1 MSKAADPESKKSK
14 RRRHPDI
21 ELASIAVKTGYV
33 TKDAAKLALKEVKT
47 RAKKGKPRI
56 SFLRILLNKDLLDA
70 KKLPALAQEMERHT
84 YICDHC
90 DRRCVFAP
98 SKSRQY
104 SCPRCGS
111 PIEAAYSDNSIR
123 NIFETG
129 RETADVS
136 EPLGLTRVLTQKKVA
151 FGRYKVLEE
160 LGRGAMGVVYRALHV
175 ELKKSVALKVLLAG
189 VGARSSHVTRFR
201 REAAAVARLS
211 HPNIVRVFDFGSED
225 NMHFLSMELVEGGHS
240 LHLALKN
247 EGELDLKHRIEI
259 IEKVALAM
267 QHAHDEG
274 IVHRD
279 LKPANILIDPE
290 GQPLVADFG
299 LAKDFEEEDE
309 LTQPEARVGTPL
321 FLAPELIHKG
331 AQAVDQRADIWSLG
345 VMIFLSV
352 TGHYPY
358 RAKTVMEL
366 YVQVLQDVPDWNGT
380 RASKLASSQSE
391 QATKKLRQP
400 FIPGAANFPKDL
412 RLICEHAL
420 TKNPDHRYQTAA
432 ELGADLGR
440 YLRGEPVHVR
450 QASIFERLRL
460 FTKRRKSAVI
470 IGLGAFLFLVSLLV
484 LLMANLTVNS
494 QTAQDNKVRIETA
507 ERAWAPA
514 ETGDFAYTK
523 EGYEKARLRLD
534 SALSL
539 QADHAL
545 TLYYR
550 GLTRLHLFQE
560 EQAEQDFRAA
570 YKLALPDLK
579 ARISLAMAQLRLYQG
594 RTDEALSATQPLPKD
609 EALVTE
615 RAILRARIYLARN
628 TTSDLD
634 KGILELSKLSSP
646 SARAHLMTGTFY
658 WLKGSFDK
666 AISEFETALK
676 GSKELKEA
684 AIARDVVLIHKKS
697 KELKSILGRLGKNQK
712 ELLKSIDPL
721 ARYYYQEGLALEK
734 TNRLSALQAYKR
746 ANLISFWFAAARAGQ
761 ARLLEETGR
770 VEEAIPLM
778 HEATRIDPTSRK
790 IKSDRKNLLRLACDP
805 STLKYAVRAYKEEA
819 LWRGKDAYSYLVDL
833 GIAQFSLSKL
843 GEAEKALMKVKK
855 RSPLALLFLY
865 ELAVE
870 TKHPDLEKFKSWWEK
885 ARDKDLGK
893 RPDSV
898 KRHYNILTRAQLL
911 RGNLDRASDALKLS
925 IEIES
930 ESRYGKTLIGQAF
943 ANRAAIAA
951 ARGLDQTLFADL
963 TKAVEQGGISS
974 YELDRL
980 PAFLTYRKH
989 PNFVTLRNSLIKS
1002 EQSPG
1007 KK

>member
-1 MSKAADPESKKSK
+1 MSKASDPEPQKAKN
-14 RRRHPDI
+14 RRHPDI
-21 ELASIAVKTGYV
+21 ELASIAVKTGFV

-56 SFLRILLNKDLLDA
+56 SFLRILLNKELLDA
-70 KKLPALAQEMERHT
+70 KKLPQLAQEMERHT

-129 RETADVS
+129 RETAETS
-136 EPLGLTRVLTQKKVA
+136 EPLGLTRVLKQKKVA
-151 FGRYKVLEE
+151 FGRYRVLEE
-160 LGRGAMGVVYRALHV
+160 LGRGAMGVVYRARHV
-175 ELKKSVALKVLLAG
+175 ELKKAVALKVLLAG
-189 VGARSSHVTRFR
+189 VGARASHVTRFR

-240 LHLALKN
+240 LHLALKK
-247 EGELDLKHRIEI
+247 EGELDLTQRIEI
-259 IEKVALAM
+259 IEKVAMAM

-279 LKPANILIDPE
+279 LKPANILISPE
-290 GQPLVADFG
+290 GEPLVADFG

-366 YVQVLQDVPDWNGT
+366 YVQVLQDVPDWNGV

-420 TKNPDHRYQTAA
+420 TKNPEHRYQTAA
-432 ELGADLGR
+432 ELGADLR
-440 YLRGEPVHVR
+440 RFLRGDPVHVR
-450 QASIFERLRL
+450 QASIFERIKL

-470 IGLGAFLFLVSLLV
+470 IGASVFLVIVSLLV
-484 LLMANLTVNS
+484 LFIANQTVNS
-494 QTAQDNKVRIETA
+494 QTAQDNKVRIEAA

-523 EGYEKARLRLD
+523 EGYEKARMRLD
-534 SALSL
+534 TALSL
-539 QADHAL
+539 QKDHAL
-545 TLYYR
+545 TMYYR
-550 GLTRLHLFQE
+550 GLTRLHLFQD

-579 ARISLAMAQLRLYQG
+579 IRISLAMAQLRLFQG
-594 RTDEALSATQPLPKD
+594 RTDEALSATQAVPKN
-609 EALVTE
+609 EELLTE
-615 RAILRARIYLARN
+615 RALLRARIYLARN

-646 SARAHLMTGTFY
+646 SARAHLMSGTFY
-658 WLKGSFDK
+658 WLKGSLDK
-666 AISEFETALK
+666 ALSEFKTALK
-676 GSKELKEA
+676 GREPLTEA
-684 AIARDVVLIHKKS
+684 AIAKDVVLIHKKA
-697 KELKSILGRLGKNQK
+697 EDLRSILGRMGKNQK
-712 ELLKSIDPL
+712 ELLTSIEPL
-721 ARYYYQEGLALEK
+721 ARYYYQEGQRLEK

-746 ANLISFWFAAARAGQ
+746 ANLMSFWFAAARAGQ

-770 VEEAIPLM
+770 IEEAIPLM

-790 IKSDRKNLLRLACDP
+790 LKSDRKNLLRLACDP
-805 STLKYAVRAYKEEA
+805 TTLRYAIRAYKEES

-843 GEAEKALMKVKK
+843 KDAEQSLMRVKK

-865 ELAVE
+865 ELARE
-870 TKHPDLEKFKSWWEK
+870 TNHPDLKKFQDWWFQ
-885 ARDKDLGK
+885 ARDRDIKK
-893 RPDSV
+893 RKDSV
-898 KRHYNILTRAQLL
+898 KRHYNLLTRAQLL
-911 RGNLDRASDALKLS
+911 RGNLDRASEVLKLS
-925 IEIES
+925 FDIETN
-930 ESRYGKTLIGQAF
+930 SRYGKTLTGQSY

-951 ARGLDQTLFADL
+951 ARGLEQTLFSDL
-963 TKAVEQGGISS
+963 MKAIEMGGISS

-989 PNFVTLRNSLIKS
+989 PNFVSLRKALIQS
-1002 EQSPG
+1002 EQSPD